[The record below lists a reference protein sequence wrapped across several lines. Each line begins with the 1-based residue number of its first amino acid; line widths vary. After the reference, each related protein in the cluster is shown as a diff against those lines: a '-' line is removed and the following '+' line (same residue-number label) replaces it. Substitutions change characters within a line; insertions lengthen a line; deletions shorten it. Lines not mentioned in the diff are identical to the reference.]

1 MSEILLKVALSPN
14 TKIIT
19 DTWKFMRSCLF
30 EAFIFKI
37 RIVGTDLKFILN
49 LNSPSPKPIPHSLCS
64 LLTFKDVT
72 IERNAVAQWKS
83 A

>member
-49 LNSPSPKPIPHSLCS
+49 LNNFPSLSQFPILS
-64 LLTFKDVT
+64 
-72 IERNAVAQWKS
+72 VAC
-83 A
+83 